1 MDNAIYTY
9 SAIDS
14 ADNIV
19 FKLSIYSHHISS
31 RQLRYA
37 QTLQKRGE
45 EIPACYVQIN
55 GEKQPLEHPIF
66 FENSRYDIEW
76 EFHQDVKNVQLNH
89 KLNAVNNTF
98 RFNANKQLFTGS
110 IETAN
115 DIGWFTLPL
124 SYEFN
129 GVTHRFNFAFEVLPS
144 KMDLHQDLPAMYQDI
159 DTEYPLWRFNLA
171 EKTNQNVSDN
181 QSREHFPLFWL
192 AQFQR
197 LQEEFAHALNVIANS
212 PHHRLQAVEKYQ
224 KAERMKGKVPER
236 AAMKIRN
243 DLKNGLHHKRYV
255 ITEKRL
261 SADTPEN
268 RFVKMVV
275 TRSSQI
281 LSKFDRT
288 LRQENAR
295 NDRLSA
301 AFFERLHTWQNP
313 LKQMLNQ
320 PFMQQVGEFQG
331 LMKESL
337 VLQQRAGYSRVFQI
351 WQELKHYLNLFENQT
366 EISQK
371 SVTEIYEV
379 WCFLALRRCL
389 LALGFKETFKNKA
402 NLVENAD
409 FSLAMRDGIRGAF
422 HFEKAGIQ
430 IRLAHE
436 PKFTKQN
443 QTIRSFVTPQKPD
456 IFLEI
461 TFPNQQRYIWLF
473 DAKYRIK
480 TEQEQGENDDI
491 EHVDYVPDD
500 AINQMHRYRDA
511 LILLSKNEL
520 NPKSRP
526 VFGAFALYPGFFNQQ
541 KEENPYQQAI
551 EQVGIGAFALLPTP
565 DGDHWLKTFLQE
577 KLLGTE
583 SLQSQLLLQHEA
595 RIADHGTQQR
605 LYPNLVLMMALG
617 ENRSEQ
623 YISDFKQGK
632 LKWYHTPVATFRL
645 KMADYLASEIQF
657 LALAF
662 EGNIERI
669 YPVKRVEK
677 LKRSQITFEQAGSA
691 SQSDEEYY
699 LFKLNKPLRLEQPI
713 SGVPQ
718 LDAQGKGF
726 RHSIKLTTLDKL
738 DDKSMFDEVEALCL
752 S

>member
-1 MDNAIYTY
+1 MIYAYSHPHFTLAIYT
-9 SAIDS
+9 SRIED
-14 ADNIV
+14 
-19 FKLSIYSHHISS
+19 

-37 QTLQKRGE
+37 QTLQRRGE
-45 EIPACYVQIN
+45 GIPICYVQIN
-55 GEKQPLEHPIF
+55 GEKQPLEYPIF

-89 KLNAVNNTF
+89 KLNSVNNAF
-98 RFNANKQLFTGS
+98 RFNTNKRIFIGS

-124 SYEFN
+124 SYELN
-129 GVTHRFNFAFEVLPS
+129 GEPHSFTFAFEVLPS
-144 KMDLHQDLPAMYQDI
+144 KMDLNQDLPAMYQDI

-171 EKTNQNVSDN
+171 EKTNQNMSDS
-181 QSREHFPLFWL
+181 QSHEHFPLFWL

-197 LQEEFAHALNVIANS
+197 LQEEFAHSLNVIANS
-212 PHHRLQAVEKYQ
+212 PHHRLQVIEKYQ
-224 KAERMKGKVPER
+224 KAERIKGKVPER
-236 AAMKIRN
+236 TAIKIHN
-243 DLKNGLHHKRYV
+243 DLKNGLVHKRYS

-268 RFVKMVV
+268 RFVKMAV

-281 LSKFDRT
+281 LSKLERT
-288 LRQENAR
+288 LRKENEE
-295 NDRLSA
+295 NDRLSV
-301 AFFERLHTWQNP
+301 AFFKHLYAWQKP
-313 LKQMLNQ
+313 LQQMQHQ

-337 VLQQRAGYSRVFQI
+337 VLQQRSGYSRVFQI

-371 SVTEIYEV
+371 SVAEIYEV

-389 LALGFKETFKNKA
+389 LTLGFKEAFKNKA

-422 HFEKAGIQ
+422 HFEKVGIQ

-526 VFGAFALYPGFFNQQ
+526 VFGAFALYPGFFDQQ
-541 KEENPYQQAI
+541 KEKNPYQQAI

-617 ENRSEQ
+617 EDRSEQ

-645 KMADYLASEIQF
+645 KIADYLASEIQF

-669 YPVKRVEK
+669 YPVKRVQK
-677 LKRSQITFEQAGSA
+677 LKRSQITLEQAGREN
-691 SQSDEEYY
+691 QSDEEYY
-699 LFKLNKPLRLEQPI
+699 LFELNKPLRLEQPI

-718 LDAQGKGF
+718 LDEHSKGF
-726 RHSIKLTTLDKL
+726 RNSIKLTTLDKL
-738 DDKSMFDEVEALCL
+738 DEAERFDEIEAIHT
-752 S
+752 